1 MSSSPCFLLLDLFVF
16 AVLCAIACASRVWLS
31 LLWLAGPARTL
42 HGTLPWRNR
51 DHETRRL
58 LYRYCPKHVNFHGG
72 TFQFECV
79 RIPLFFECVW
89 WHNCATA

>member
-1 MSSSPCFLLLDLFVF
+1 VGGGAP
-16 AVLCAIACASRVWLS
+16 
-31 LLWLAGPARTL
+31 RTL

-89 WHNCATA
+89 WHNCATMN

>member
-1 MSSSPCFLLLDLFVF
+1 MRKPRLAES
-16 AVLCAIACASRVWLS
+16 AVGGGA
-31 LLWLAGPARTL
+31 ARTL

-89 WHNCATA
+89 WHNCATMN